1 MQKHCSADWVG
12 PIQEEN
18 QSSKNREKF
27 TETTITFSLS
37 LCVTAGFLKLP
48 QNPVLTFG
56 HLSDFFIYLFSL
68 FIINDCL
75 RWPEYLFIYLFY
87 CSFVSHEYFGAFLF
101 CLKLCVYFPTYCRN
115 NKYIIRTL
123 MTEGLLKRRWW
134 IQNKDK

>member
-27 TETTITFSLS
+27 TETIITFSLS

-56 HLSDFFIYLFSL
+56 NINDFFVYLFSL

-75 RWPEYLFIYLFY
+75 RWPEYLFIYFTVAWLATNTLVPFY
-87 CSFVSHEYFGAFLF
+87 FVWNFVFISQHTVEI
-101 CLKLCVYFPTYCRN
+101 T